1 MFESLV
7 NFLKTNID
15 ALDGKEVN
23 ISNEFKEHHN
33 KDSKYIIKNWL
44 FESPQYRKWRI
55 TKLDGGEK
63 LQVFNTVAYPNFDSE
78 LPILG
83 ADILW
88 FGNSQ
93 KLLAILDYQP
103 LIQEKDYLQKYCS
116 SLEVIKKK
124 YSAFDNNKM
133 KNIYDSKKYFSP
145 WVIICRG
152 DKLNLD
158 RDLNNIFYLFVSD
171 YLKINKLN
179 KVNQFLNSEQIQINQ
194 IKYDK
199 YSVEKDPA
207 DKLFKTFFG
216 DTWTKKFINNFLFSL
231 NSEPIN

>member
-7 NFLKTNID
+7 DFVKTNIYE
-15 ALDGKEVN
+15 LDGQEEQ
-23 ISNEFKEHHN
+23 ISDEFKEHHN

-44 FESPQYRKWRI
+44 FVTPQYRKWRI

-88 FGNSQ
+88 FGTSQ
-93 KLLAILDYQP
+93 KLLAIFDYQP
-103 LIQEKDYLQKYCS
+103 LIQDREYLQKYCS
-116 SLEVIKKK
+116 SLDLIKNK
-124 YSAFDNNKM
+124 YPEFYNNKM

-152 DKLNLD
+152 DKSNLD
-158 RDLNNIFYLFVSD
+158 RDLNNIFYLFVSN
-171 YLKINKLN
+171 YLKINSLN
-179 KVNQFLNSEQIQINQ
+179 EANQFLNLKQIKINQ

-207 DKLFKTFFG
+207 GKLFKNFFG
-216 DTWTKKFINNFLFSL
+216 EKWTNNFIDNFLFTL
-231 NSEPIN
+231 NDELIN

>member
-15 ALDGKEVN
+15 ALDGQEIQ

-88 FGNSQ
+88 FGTSQ

-179 KVNQFLNSEQIQINQ
+179 KINQFLNSEQIQINQ

-231 NSEPIN
+231 NNQPIH